1 MSENKYNLYQEEIT
15 ISNNNDY
22 SVIKTGNNS
31 NLVEIIGRCNPMSR
45 IYNYLKETKNN
56 YVSIGIFTNCTT
68 TSMPIIAE
76 IEINL
81 PISVKPKYLT
91 LTMGFNHN
99 KWTVG
104 DRSTTK
110 LPNGNYHGN
119 IILLDEDWGNAT
131 EFYATKIKGIVGVS
145 RQFALAL
152 IDEIENK
159 SVDPSK
165 YGTYI
170 NYHVIGEL

>member
-15 ISNNNDY
+15 ISNNDDY
-22 SVIKTGNNS
+22 SVLKTGNNS

-45 IYNYLKETKNN
+45 IYNYLKETKSN
-56 YVSIGIFTNCTT
+56 YASIGIFANCTT

-81 PISVKPKYLT
+81 PISVKVKYLT

-99 KWTVG
+99 KWIVG

-119 IILLDEDWGNAT
+119 IILLDEDLGAASELYT
-131 EFYATKIKGIVGVS
+131 TKIRGIVGVS

-159 SVDPSK
+159 LVDPSK